1 MKNYTS
7 TVPVERTISKI
18 EQILAAAG
26 ATSVHKEYRD
36 GGVSALSFRLPISE
50 DRDVTIRLPADVS
63 AVERIL
69 LAGVKRPRK
78 ETIKRISDQASR
90 TAWKIMQDWI
100 EVQISMIEMH
110 QVEALQVFLPYVWDG
125 NKTLYAAFRDG
136 GFKMLPA
143 PKGTGKG

>member
-18 EQILAAAG
+18 EQILARAG
-26 ATSVHKEYRD
+26 SLSVHKEYHD
-36 GGVSALSFRLPISE
+36 GKVSALSFRLPISE
-50 DRDVTIRLPADVS
+50 NKDVTIRLPADVP
-63 AVERIL
+63 AVERVL
-69 LAGVKRPRK
+69 LSVVKKPRK
-78 ETIKRISDQASR
+78 ETIKRISEQAAR
-90 TAWKIMQDWI
+90 TAWKIMLDWI

-125 NKTLYAAFRDG
+125 NKTLYAAFREG

-143 PKGTGKG
+143 GGTK